1 MQSGR
6 LGKYIAV
13 LHRQEQKYIN
23 RMMKRYGL
31 GYSCYNFL
39 LYLSRNEGVSQKALC
54 RDMVIDEALAARA
67 MKKLEG
73 QGYVRRDKKEGGRT
87 YQLFLTEKGHALI
100 PALRAAVAGWWQTL
114 TAGWDETQRAWL
126 MAELP
131 VMAAKAGEM
140 IDAIEEG

>member
-6 LGKYIAV
+6 FGKYIAV

-23 RMMKRYGL
+23 RVMKSYGL

-73 QGYVRRDKKEGGRT
+73 QGMSAGTKRK
-87 YQLFLTEKGHALI
+87 
-100 PALRAAVAGWWQTL
+100 AAA
-114 TAGWDETQRAWL
+114 R
-126 MAELP
+126 
-131 VMAAKAGEM
+131 
-140 IDAIEEG
+140 ISCF